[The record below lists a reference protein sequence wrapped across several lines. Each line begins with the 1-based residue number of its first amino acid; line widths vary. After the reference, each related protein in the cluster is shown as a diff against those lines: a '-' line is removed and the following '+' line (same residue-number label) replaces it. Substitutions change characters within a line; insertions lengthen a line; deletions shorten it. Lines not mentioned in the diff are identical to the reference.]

1 MDMTL
6 ATRSRQTG
14 ATLIVA
20 LVFLVVL
27 TIAGITA
34 MQFSTLEERMASNS
48 QFRNETF
55 QQAQSSIQS
64 NLIALNANATGR
76 ARLLSA
82 MNAASNSSTD
92 CEADYPIN
100 LCSQKLEQLGLPATT
115 AKQAINAIEAQATN
129 DGFSVIRNTT
139 IGKPCEANA
148 RDTSSLVSFE
158 CINYELQIKEE
169 LPNGAYSD
177 QSQGLMFM
185 NVKAK
190 S

>member
-1 MDMTL
+1 MMTD
-6 ATRSRQTG
+6 TPSRQTG

-64 NLIALNANATGR
+64 NLLALNANATGR
-76 ARLLSA
+76 DRLLTA
-82 MNAASNSSTD
+82 MNAATNSSTD
-92 CEADYPIN
+92 CEADYPFN
-100 LCSQKLEQLGLPATT
+100 LCAQRLEQLGLPAAT
-115 AKQAINAIEAQATN
+115 AKQAVDAIEAQTTN
-129 DGFSVIRNTT
+129 VGFSVVRNTAQA
-139 IGKPCEANA
+139 KACEAGA
-148 RDTSSLVSFE
+148 EGASSIINFE
-158 CINYELQIKEE
+158 CSNYELHIREE

-177 QSQGLMFM
+177 QSQGLTFM

-190 S
+190 N

>member
-1 MDMTL
+1 MMNHTP
-6 ATRSRQTG
+6 SQQTG

-55 QQAQSSIQS
+55 QQAQSSIQA
-64 NLIALNANATGR
+64 NLIALSANATGR
-76 ARLLSA
+76 DRLLSA
-82 MNAASNSSTD
+82 LNAASNSSADSD
-92 CEADYPIN
+92 CDEDYPFN
-100 LCSQKLEQLGLPATT
+100 LCTQKLEQLGLQPT
-115 AKQAINAIEAQATN
+115 AKQAIDAIEDQTAN
-129 DGFSVIRNTT
+129 LGFSVIRNTAPA
-139 IGKPCEANA
+139 KACEDDVYGA
-148 RDTSSLVSFE
+148 SSITNFE
-158 CINYELQIKEE
+158 CINYELQIREE

-177 QSQGLMFM
+177 QSQGLTFM
-185 NVKAK
+185 NIKAK

>member
-1 MDMTL
+1 MMTN
-6 ATRSRQTG
+6 TPSHQTG

-34 MQFSTLEERMASNS
+34 MQFSTLEERMASNA

-64 NLIALNANATGR
+64 NLLALNANATGR
-76 ARLLSA
+76 DRLLTA
-82 MNAASNSSTD
+82 MNAAENIPNSD
-92 CEADYPIN
+92 CDENYPFN
-100 LCSQKLEQLGLPATT
+100 LCEQKLEQLGLVAT
-115 AKQAINAIEAQATN
+115 AKQAVNAIEAQTTN
-129 DGFSVIRNTT
+129 TGFSVIRNTAP
-139 IGKPCEANA
+139 GKACEAGPDGA
-148 RDTSSLVSFE
+148 SSITNFE
-158 CINYELQIKEE
+158 CINYELHIREE

-177 QSQGLMFM
+177 QSQGLTFM

>member
-1 MDMTL
+1 MMINTP
-6 ATRSRQTG
+6 SRQTG

-64 NLIALNANATGR
+64 NLLALNANATGR
-76 ARLLSA
+76 DRLLSA

-92 CEADYPIN
+92 CEADYPLN
-100 LCSQKLEQLGLPATT
+100 LCAQKVEQLGLTAAT
-115 AKQAINAIEAQATN
+115 AKQAVNAIEAQTTN
-129 DGFSVIRNTT
+129 AGFSVVRNTAR
-139 IGKPCEANA
+139 GKACEAGPDGA
-148 RDTSSLVSFE
+148 SSIINFE
-158 CINYELQIKEE
+158 CSNYELHIKEE

-177 QSQGLMFM
+177 QSQGLIFM